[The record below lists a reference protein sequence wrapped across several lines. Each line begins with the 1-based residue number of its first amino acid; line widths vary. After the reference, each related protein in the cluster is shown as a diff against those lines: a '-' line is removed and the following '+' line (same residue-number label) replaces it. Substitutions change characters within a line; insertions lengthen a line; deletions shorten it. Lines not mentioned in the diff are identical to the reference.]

1 MNADGDEPAA
11 TAGMRVPG
19 LWALDDDDGDDDVVV
34 VAELFS
40 IG

>member
-19 LWALDDDDGDDDVVV
+19 LWALDDDDVVV
-34 VAELFS
+34 VAELCS